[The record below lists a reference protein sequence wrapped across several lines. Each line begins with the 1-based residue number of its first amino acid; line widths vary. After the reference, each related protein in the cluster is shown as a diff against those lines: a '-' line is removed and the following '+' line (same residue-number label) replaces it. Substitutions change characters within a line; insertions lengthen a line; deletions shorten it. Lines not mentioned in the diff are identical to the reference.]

1 MIELGNIID
10 LNKGNI
16 HFNYKTPSE
25 EKSTKIISDSSE
37 FIPICSIPKITC
49 INSLNSH
56 SRRNRNIDIIKAF
69 EEVGIKEEVIDFL
82 REDSIYPELLV
93 DIVLSAIYSIIKSSS
108 DNNSTSLYGYYTY
121 SKVKVL
127 ELFDKITKE
136 QFYTLLSYLV
146 IKDKMNLDT
155 DIVDKNINNY
165 LLDGIVGDHGNIN
178 TYDNAMTAFHS
189 KGDPNK
195 FSIFKT
201 RNSLFKYVI
210 GKYYIA
216 HYNMITGETTPL
228 VCMVA
233 KRKNLPYFKAS
244 QVMDDY
250 VSTDYVELWVKDDF
264 DITGSVHRGLRP
276 KYRKFIKTP
285 LQKAGVKIITKSNF
299 NEMLLSYSL
308 PKFTNIKGYEKF
320 LREASVEALECI
332 KQ

>member
-1 MIELGNIID
+1 MIEGESIID
-10 LNKGNI
+10 LNPDNI
-16 HFNYKTPSE
+16 HFYGKTPSE

-37 FIPICSIPKITC
+37 FIPICSIPKIVCGGTTS
-49 INSLNSH
+49 IAR
-56 SRRNRNIDIIKAF
+56 SRSNQIILAF
-69 EEVGIKEEVIDFL
+69 EEIGIKKEIIDFL
-82 REDSIYPELLV
+82 KEDTIYPKLLKQ
-93 DIVLSAIYSIIKSSS
+93 IVLSAIYRIIAKCQPE
-108 DNNSTSLYGYYTY
+108 TKHYYY
-121 SKVKVL
+121 NHYRISKISEV
-127 ELFDKITKE
+127 FTKITKE

-165 LLDGIVGDHGNIN
+165 LLDGIVGEHGNIN

-189 KGDPNK
+189 KGDPDK

-264 DITGSVHRGLRP
+264 DITGSAHRGLRP

-285 LQKAGVKIITKSNF
+285 LQKAGVKIITKPNF

-320 LREASVEALECI
+320 LKEASVEALECI

>member
-16 HFNYKTPSE
+16 HFYGKNADE
-25 EKSTKIISDSSE
+25 EKSTKIISDNSE

-49 INSLNSH
+49 INFLNSH
-56 SRRNRNIDIIKAF
+56 SRRASRNIDIIKAF

-93 DIVLSAIYSIIKSSS
+93 DIVLSAIYLIIKSSS
-108 DNNSTSLYGYYTY
+108 DNNFIRYGYYTY

-136 QFYTLLSYLV
+136 EFYTLLSYLV
-146 IKDKMNLDT
+146 IKDKTNLDI
-155 DIVDKNINNY
+155 DIIDKNINNY
-165 LLDGIVGDHGNIN
+165 LLDGVIGEYGNIN
-178 TYDNAMTAFHS
+178 SYSNAILAFFE
-189 KGDPNK
+189 KGSPER

-201 RNSLFKYVI
+201 RNPLFKYVI

-216 HYNMITGETTPL
+216 HYDMITGETTPL

-233 KRKNLPYFKAS
+233 KRKNLPYFKAA

-250 VSTDYVELWVKDDF
+250 VSTDSVELWVKDDF
-264 DITGSVHRGLRP
+264 DVVRSAHRGLRP

-285 LQKAGVKIITKSNF
+285 LQEAGVKIVTKPNF
-299 NEMLLSYSL
+299 NEMLLTYSL
-308 PKFTNIKGYEKF
+308 PKFKTIVQYEEF
-320 LREASVEALECI
+320 LNKASVEVLESI
-332 KQ
+332 NK

>member
-16 HFNYKTPSE
+16 HFYGQNADE
-25 EKSTKIISDSSE
+25 EKSTKIISDNSE
-37 FIPICSIPKITC
+37 FIPICSIPKIIC
-49 INSLNSH
+49 INHLNSH
-56 SRRNRNIDIIKAF
+56 SRRSRNIDIIKAF

-108 DNNSTSLYGYYTY
+108 DKNLTTRYGYYTY

-136 QFYTLLSYLV
+136 EFYTLLSYLV
-146 IKDKMNLDT
+146 IKDKTNLDI
-155 DIVDKNINNY
+155 DIIDKNINNY
-165 LLDGIVGDHGNIN
+165 LLDGVIGEYGNISS
-178 TYDNAMTAFHS
+178 YSNAILAFFKKKSS
-189 KGDPNK
+189 KK

-201 RNSLFKYVI
+201 RNPLFKYVI

-233 KRKNLPYFKAS
+233 KRKNLPYFKAA

-250 VSTDYVELWVKDDF
+250 VSTDSVELWVKDDF
-264 DITGSVHRGLRP
+264 DVVRSAHRGLRP

-285 LQKAGVKIITKSNF
+285 LQEAGVKIVTKPNF
-299 NEMLLSYSL
+299 NEMLLTYSL
-308 PKFTNIKGYEKF
+308 PKFKTIVQYEEF
-320 LREASVEALECI
+320 LNKASVEVLESI
-332 KQ
+332 NK

>member
-1 MIELGNIID
+1 MIEGENIID
-10 LNKGNI
+10 LNPDNI
-16 HFNYKTPSE
+16 HFYGKTPSE

-37 FIPICSIPKITC
+37 FIPICSIPKIVCVGTAS
-49 INSLNSH
+49 IVR
-56 SRRNRNIDIIKAF
+56 SRNNQIILAF
-69 EEVGIKEEVIDFL
+69 EEIGIKKEIIDFL
-82 REDSIYPELLV
+82 KEDSIYPELLKQ
-93 DIVLSAIYSIIKSSS
+93 IVLSAIYGIIEKNNKRS
-108 DNNSTSLYGYYTY
+108 DHYYYNPYSTS
-121 SKVKVL
+121 KVL
-127 ELFDKITKE
+127 DLFTKITKE

-178 TYDNAMTAFHS
+178 TYDNAMKAFHS
-189 KGDPNK
+189 KKDPDK

-216 HYNMITGETTPL
+216 HYNIITGETTPL

-264 DITGSVHRGLRP
+264 DITGSAHRGLRP

-285 LQKAGVKIITKSNF
+285 LQKAGVKIITKPNF

-320 LREASVEALECI
+320 LKEASVEALECI